1 MANDASIPAAIIFI
15 DSLGTTLPF
24 RNRFTFK
31 ELDDFCKKEGI
42 AGISNGEVSEP
53 DLIKIAYFVEGITNG
68 HVKIVAGPTESKVRS
83 PLSKIDLHIAHR
95 KAENECKRCGDPSG
109 DKMLCEGCTQAIEF
123 KRQAAETVRDSV
135 EPIRL
140 FAHAQLKDGPLVHV
154 VEIRGDRYIGVDD
167 DFVAHE
173 FKTSEVNNYTN
184 MEEPLMRY
192 GSCDLCGTEKFDPT
206 CANCG
211 NHAA

>member
-24 RNRFTFK
+24 RNRFTYK

-42 AGISNGEVSEP
+42 AGIADGVSEP

-83 PLSKIDLHIAHR
+83 PLSKLDMNIAHR

-109 DKMLCEGCTQAIEF
+109 EKMLCEGCTQTIEF
-123 KRQAAETVRDSV
+123 NRHAAETVRPSV

-140 FAHAQLKDGPLVHV
+140 FAHAQLQDGTAVHV
-154 VEIRGDRYIGVDD
+154 VEIRGERFIGVDD
-167 DFVAHE
+167 DFIAHE
-173 FKTSEVNNYTN
+173 FGTTEVRQYTN
-184 MEEPLMRY
+184 MEEPLTRY
-192 GSCDLCGTEKFDPT
+192 GSCGLCGTDLFDPV

-211 NHAA
+211 TGSA